1 MKRLIIR
8 NGLSHTQTDYNEK
21 REQLISEFNEL
32 KELHKLRIQEI
43 FNNEDMTS
51 RDKIMELRYEKALLL
66 EEYENYSK
74 AIEEYSA
81 EANDYEGCF
90 DNVESECYL
99 AEDYAFGENVESDND
114 IELNFSNNQDF
125 ETSF

>member
-32 KELHKLRIQEI
+32 KESHELRIQEI
-43 FNNEDMTS
+43 SNNEEMTV
-51 RDKIMELRYEKALLL
+51 RDKIMELRYEKAVLL
-66 EEYENYSK
+66 EEYENYSQVIK
-74 AIEEYSA
+74 EYSM

-90 DNVESECYL
+90 DNVESECYP
-99 AEDYAFGENVESDND
+99 AEDYAFGENVENDND
-114 IELNFSNNQDF
+114 RELNSGNNQDF